1 MLIVAAHPNVCLFFS
16 HAGML
21 SSQEA
26 IYHGVPIVGMP
37 FIADQFSNI
46 VKLAAHG
53 VGVQLVYHTLS
64 KQSVLNAVHTVLG
77 NNR

>member
-1 MLIVAAHPNVCLFFS
+1 MLIVAAHPNVCLFIS

-26 IYHGVPIVGMP
+26 VYHGVPIVGMP

-46 VKLAAHG
+46 VKLAARG
-53 VGVQLVYHTLS
+53 VGVELVYHTLS